1 MLKGFNMICL
11 TLIIF
16 YFISNVSVQVLEAL
30 AALDVLLF
38 IFIYSLDNC
47 SGKPNEVSAS
57 CLLCKYLREPAF
69 SEDFIEFF
77 QDFLKTSDLHLVEC
91 EELIKN
97 YAFSWRLYK
106 KLLEKWAY
114 LELEEKQGYSGAGT
128 QLRDMPWVL
137 ICVKHSQSPSK

>member
-1 MLKGFNMICL
+1 MFRI
-11 TLIIF
+11 TLCNSL
-16 YFISNVSVQVLEAL
+16 Y
-30 AALDVLLF
+30 
-38 IFIYSLDNC
+38 IYYCIDNC